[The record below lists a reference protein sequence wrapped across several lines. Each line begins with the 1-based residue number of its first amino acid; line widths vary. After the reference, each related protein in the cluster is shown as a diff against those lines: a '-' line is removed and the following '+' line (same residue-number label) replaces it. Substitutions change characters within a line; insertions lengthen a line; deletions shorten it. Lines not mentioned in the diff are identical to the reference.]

1 MATAYTDADCQIH
14 LQDTGTSYE
23 SSPPGLKAVGFE
35 LTDLADDGDT
45 LAITLSKVGLTTVW
59 DVWQFTHSTTDD
71 VIIRE
76 EGATDV
82 TAGVLTITVGGA
94 TDNKKRVYIVWGEA

>member
-1 MATAYTDADCQIH
+1 MATAYTDANVIVH
-14 LQDTGTSYE
+14 MQDTGTSYE
-23 SSPPGLKAVGFE
+23 SSLPGLKAVGFE

-45 LAITLSKVGLTTVW
+45 LDLTLANYGLTTVW

-76 EGATDV
+76 EGATLV
-82 TAGVLTITVGGA
+82 TAGVLNITVGGS
-94 TDNKKRVYIVWGEA
+94 TDNKKRFYVVWGV

>member
-1 MATAYTDADCQIH
+1 MATAYTEANTTIH
-14 LQDTGTSYE
+14 YQDTGTSYE
-23 SSPPGLKAVGFE
+23 SSLPGLKAVGFE
-35 LTDLADDGDT
+35 LTDLADDADT
-45 LAITLSKVGLTTVW
+45 LAITLTNVGLTTVW

-76 EGATDV
+76 EGATIV

-94 TDNKKRVYIVWGEA
+94 TDNKKRFYVVWGV